1 MEAFASL
8 PVGELLSLG
17 AGLLAAGVVTGV
29 LAGLFGVG
37 GGAVIVPVLAELF
50 AHLHMAKGLEM
61 QLAVGTSLA
70 IIIPTS
76 LRSFQAH
83 RARGAVDMSVLKAWA
98 PGVVLGCVIGAAAAS
113 FFRSEWLKAIFA
125 IFALSMSA
133 RLIFAKASWTIADE
147 LPGRAGMAGYGL
159 FIGLVSAL
167 MGIGG
172 GTYGSLI
179 MTLHNRPI
187 HQAIATSAGLGAIIA
202 VPGALAFVVAGWPH
216 MAELPPLSLGFVS
229 LIGVLLMAPVS
240 TLVAPIGVRL
250 AHGLTK
256 RKLEVGFGLFLAAVA
271 AHFALSLALG

>member
-1 MEAFASL
+1 MDLFGSL
-8 PVGELLSLG
+8 PVGELVSLG
-17 AGLLAAGVVTGV
+17 VGLLVAGVITGV

-37 GGAVIVPVLAELF
+37 GGAVIVPVLASLF
-50 AHLHMAKGLEM
+50 EHLGAAKGFEM

-76 LRSFQAH
+76 IRSLAAH

-98 PGVVLGCVIGAAAAS
+98 PGVVVGCVIGAAAAS
-113 FFRSEWLKAIFA
+113 LFRSEWLKGIFA
-125 IFALSMSA
+125 AFAFLMSL
-133 RLIFAKASWTIADE
+133 RLLFAKASWTISDE
-147 LPGRAGMAGYGL
+147 LPGAIGMTGYGL
-159 FIGLVSAL
+159 FIGLISAL

-202 VPGALAFVVAGWPH
+202 IPGAISFVVAGLPH
-216 MAELPPLSLGFVS
+216 QAELPPLSLGFVS
-229 LIGVLLMAPVS
+229 LIGIALMAPVS

-256 RKLEVGFGLFLAAVA
+256 RKLEIGFGLFLLAVS
-271 AHFALSLALG
+271 AHFLIGFLW

>member
-8 PVGELLSLG
+8 PIGELASLG
-17 AGLLAAGVVTGV
+17 AGLLLAGVVTGV

-50 AHLHMAKGLEM
+50 SHLHMAKGLEM

-76 LRSFQAH
+76 IRSFQAH
-83 RARGAVDMSVLKAWA
+83 RARGAVDMAVLKAWA
-98 PGVVLGCVIGAAAAS
+98 PGVVLGCFIGAAAAS
-113 FFRSEWLKAIFA
+113 LFRSEWLKGVFA
-125 IFALSMSA
+125 VFSLLMAA
-133 RLIFAKASWTIADE
+133 RMLFAKASWTIADT
-147 LPGRAGMAGYGL
+147 LPGRLGMAAYGV
-159 FIGLVSAL
+159 FIGVISAL

-187 HQAIATSAGLGAIIA
+187 HQAIATSSGLGAIIA
-202 VPGALAFVVAGWPH
+202 LPGTLAFVVAGWPH
-216 MAELPPLSLGFVS
+216 MSELPPLSLGFVS
-229 LIGVLLMAPVS
+229 LLGVALMAPVS

-256 RKLEVGFGLFLAAVA
+256 RKLEIGFGLFLAAVA
-271 AHFALSLALG
+271 AHFAVSLLL

>member
-8 PVGELLSLG
+8 PIGELASLG
-17 AGLLAAGVVTGV
+17 AGLLLAGVVTGV

-50 AHLHMAKGLEM
+50 SHLHMAKGLEM

-76 LRSFQAH
+76 IRSFQAH
-83 RARGAVDMSVLKAWA
+83 RARGAVDMAVLKAWA
-98 PGVVLGCVIGAAAAS
+98 PGVVLGCFIGAAAAS
-113 FFRSEWLKAIFA
+113 LFRSEWLKGVFA
-125 IFALSMSA
+125 VFSLLMAA
-133 RLIFAKASWTIADE
+133 RMLFAKASWTIADT
-147 LPGRAGMAGYGL
+147 LPGRLGMAAYGV
-159 FIGLVSAL
+159 FIGVISAL

-187 HQAIATSAGLGAIIA
+187 HQAIATSSGLGAIIA
-202 VPGALAFVVAGWPH
+202 LPGTLAFVVAGWPH

-229 LIGVLLMAPVS
+229 LLGVALMAPVS

-256 RKLEVGFGLFLAAVA
+256 RKLEIGFGLFLAAVA
-271 AHFALSLALG
+271 AHFAVSLLL

>member
-8 PVGELLSLG
+8 PIGELASLG
-17 AGLLAAGVVTGV
+17 AGLLLAGVVTGV

-50 AHLHMAKGLEM
+50 SHLHMAKGLEM

-76 LRSFQAH
+76 IRSFQAH
-83 RARGAVDMSVLKAWA
+83 RARGAVDMAVLKAWA
-98 PGVVLGCVIGAAAAS
+98 PGVVLGCFIGAAAAS
-113 FFRSEWLKAIFA
+113 LFRSEWLKGVFA
-125 IFALSMSA
+125 VFSLLMAA
-133 RLIFAKASWTIADE
+133 RMLFAKASWTIADT
-147 LPGRAGMAGYGL
+147 LPGRLGMAAYGV
-159 FIGLVSAL
+159 FIGVISAL

-187 HQAIATSAGLGAIIA
+187 HQAIATSSGLGAIIA
-202 VPGALAFVVAGWPH
+202 LPGTLAFVVAGWPH

-229 LIGVLLMAPVS
+229 LLGVALMAPIS

-256 RKLEVGFGLFLAAVA
+256 RKLEIGFGLFLAAVA
-271 AHFALSLALG
+271 AHFAVSLLL

>member
-1 MEAFASL
+1 MDLFASL
-8 PVGELLSLG
+8 PVGELMSLG
-17 AGLLAAGVVTGV
+17 AGLLVAGVITGV

-37 GGAVIVPVLAELF
+37 GGAVIVPVLASLF
-50 AHLHMAKGLEM
+50 EHLGAAKGFEM

-76 LRSFQAH
+76 IRSLQAH

-98 PGVVLGCVIGAAAAS
+98 PGVVVGCVIGAAAAS
-113 FFRSEWLKAIFA
+113 LFRSEWLKGIFA
-125 IFALSMSA
+125 AFALFMSL
-133 RLIFAKASWTIADE
+133 RLLFAKASWTISDE
-147 LPGRAGMAGYGL
+147 LPGAVGMTAYGL
-159 FIGLVSAL
+159 FIGLISAL

-187 HQAIATSAGLGAIIA
+187 HQAIATSAGLGAIISI
-202 VPGALAFVVAGWPH
+202 PGAISFVIAGLPH
-216 MAELPPLSLGFVS
+216 QAELPPLSLGFVS
-229 LIGVLLMAPVS
+229 LIGIALMAPVS

-256 RKLEVGFGLFLAAVA
+256 RKLEVGFGLFLAAVS
-271 AHFALSLALG
+271 AHFLIGFVWR

>member
-8 PVGELLSLG
+8 PLDEILSLG
-17 AGLLAAGVVTGV
+17 AGLVAAGVATGI

-50 AHLHMAKGLEM
+50 THLGMAKGYEM
-61 QLAVGTSLA
+61 QVAVGTSLA

-83 RARGAVDMSVLKAWA
+83 RARGAVDMEVLKAWA
-98 PGVVLGCVIGAAAAS
+98 PGLVIGCVLGAAAAS
-113 FFRSEWLKAIFA
+113 FFKSEWLKAVFA
-125 IFALSMSA
+125 VFALMMSA
-133 RLIFAKASWTIADE
+133 RFIFAKASWTISDT
-147 LPGRAGMAGYGL
+147 LPGRVAMAGYGV

-172 GTYGSLI
+172 GAYGSLI

-187 HQAIATSAGLGAIIA
+187 HQAIATSAGVGAIIA
-202 VPGALAFVVAGWPH
+202 IPGTLAFIVAGWPH
-216 MAELPPLSLGFVS
+216 MAEMPPLSLGFVS
-229 LIGVLLMAPVS
+229 LLGAAVIAPIS
-240 TLVAPIGVRL
+240 TLIAPIGVRL

-256 RKLEVGFGLFLAAVA
+256 RKLEIGFGLFLATVA
-271 AHFALSLALG
+271 AHFWLSLLL

>member
-1 MEAFASL
+1 MDLFASL
-8 PVGELLSLG
+8 PVGELVSLG
-17 AGLLAAGVVTGV
+17 AGLLVAGVITGV

-37 GGAVIVPVLAELF
+37 GGAVIVPVLASLF
-50 AHLHMAKGLEM
+50 EDLGAAKGFEM

-76 LRSFQAH
+76 IRSLAAH
-83 RARGAVDMSVLKAWA
+83 RARGAVDMAVLKAWA
-98 PGVVLGCVIGAAAAS
+98 PGVVVGCVIGAAAAS
-113 FFRSEWLKAIFA
+113 FFKSEWLKGIFA
-125 IFALSMSA
+125 AFAFFMSL
-133 RLIFAKASWTIADE
+133 RLLFAKASWTISDD
-147 LPGRAGMAGYGL
+147 LPGAVGMTGYGL
-159 FIGLVSAL
+159 FIGLISAL

-187 HQAIATSAGLGAIIA
+187 HQAIATSAGLGAIISI
-202 VPGALAFVVAGWPH
+202 PGAISFVIAGLPH
-216 MAELPPLSLGFVS
+216 QAELPPFSLGFVS
-229 LIGVLLMAPVS
+229 LIGIALMAPVS

-271 AHFALSLALG
+271 AHFLIGFLWR